1 MNRKSLFML
10 AVLAVALV
18 VAWYWIGQTQRSPEV
33 AQMPAWLPELQAVQ
47 VSAIDVQRAGQPKVR
62 LERREQGWVVPDK
75 ADYPA
80 DQAAVAALLN
90 ALVEAR
96 RVEPR
101 TANPELHGRLGLA
114 EQGESEQQAVRLT
127 LEQTEQPPLVLLI
140 GKPGQHDGQLVRQ
153 VGDPQSWLISRRIEL
168 PATEL
173 QWLDR
178 RITAVPFSAVRE
190 LDLQHATGERL
201 TLLRDTPQDASLQP
215 SELPRG
221 KRLAFEGAANGMGQ
235 FFADLRFADAAPLA
249 QLDFA
254 GKPALRFTL
263 RTFDDKTLKG
273 RIHSKGE
280 QYWLLLDEGSELSAS
295 ELFGRSDW
303 AYRVEAYQYQSL
315 SRKLT
320 DLLATD

>member
-10 AVLAVALV
+10 TVLAVALV

-101 TANPELHGRLGLA
+101 TANPELYGRLGLA

-127 LEQTEQPPLVLLI
+127 LEQTEQPPLALLI

-215 SELPRG
+215 AENIPWQDGCLFYTPG
-221 KRLAFEGAANGMGQ
+221 
-235 FFADLRFADAAPLA
+235 
-249 QLDFA
+249 
-254 GKPALRFTL
+254 
-263 RTFDDKTLKG
+263 G
-273 RIHSKGE
+273 RIRMPSAVPRHACLAGFGNKPLCAEPSKPVRVTIK
-280 QYWLLLDEGSELSAS
+280 QRIEGS
-295 ELFGRSDW
+295 GNG
-303 AYRVEAYQYQSL
+303 
-315 SRKLT
+315 
-320 DLLATD
+320 